1 MISINTSFLVILL
14 LFVIF
19 IVIQIYFYSDKYNQ
33 NKKLINKMENFESKL
48 SKIKENDKYL
58 LDDESIENLLEDYYK
73 LKNNI

>member
-48 SKIKENDKYL
+48 SKIKESDKYL